1 MKRVKIFF
9 DVIFLILKFIFYD
22 VFWNALLTS
31 IKGLVFVGFPIFGL
45 YVFYEVNIETF
56 TIELIGIYVLTP
68 LAILLAFSGLFYNRA
83 RTVNAEDE
91 RSIKNLRAAEYTL
104 RGSIYYSF
112 ALVWGFSITSAQ
124 YMFQIDGIYLPLY
137 LLKFLYIPSF
147 LAVIL
152 AYIELYFGL
161 AQIWKG
167 LQESLK

>member
-9 DVIFLILKFIFYD
+9 DVIFLLLKVIFYD

-31 IKGLVFVGFPIFGL
+31 IKGLIFVGFPILGL
-45 YVFYEVNIETF
+45 YGFYEVNIETF

-91 RSIKNLRAAEYTL
+91 RSIKSLRAAEYTL

-112 ALVWGFSITSAQ
+112 ALVWGFTITSAQ
-124 YMFQIDGIYLPLY
+124 YMFQIDDKYLPLY

-152 AYIELYFGL
+152 AYIELYLGL
-161 AQIWKG
+161 AEIWKG
-167 LQESLK
+167 LQESFK